1 MEACEY
7 LVAFLSLGEMVIGTP
22 MGTLGNIALIG
33 LDTQIRTGSAFVGS
47 IASRF
52 RTVSNLRLIEAVE
65 AKAPIPT
72 GSIEGSTTR
81 LYL

>member
-1 MEACEY
+1 
-7 LVAFLSLGEMVIGTP
+7 MVIGTP

-33 LDTQIRTGSAFVGS
+33 LDTQIRTGFAFVGS
-47 IASRF
+47 TASRF
-52 RTVSNLRLIEAVE
+52 HTVSNLRLTAAVV

-72 GSIEGSTTR
+72 GSIEGSAAR